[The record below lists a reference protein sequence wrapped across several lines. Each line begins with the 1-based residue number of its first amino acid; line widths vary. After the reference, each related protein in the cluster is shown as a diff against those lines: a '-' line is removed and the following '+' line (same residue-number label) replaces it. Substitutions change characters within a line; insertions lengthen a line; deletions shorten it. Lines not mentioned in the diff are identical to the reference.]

1 MTVLMILA
9 GVALLA
15 TVAYDAISTTLSVGA
30 AAGPLTSRLGAG
42 WWHTARRLAARP
54 DSPIIVSAGP
64 VVVLLTIGVWL
75 GLLWGGWTLVF
86 SADPDAVMSATTR
99 EAASGWSRVY
109 FAGFTAFTLGV
120 GDYVP
125 NGQPWEVLTAVAVVS
140 GLGLTTL
147 AITYLVPVVSAV
159 TARRVQANT
168 IAGLGATPQDI
179 VINGLRDDRF
189 PFFEHRLQALSDSI
203 LETAERHLSYPV
215 LHYFH
220 SAERQVDL
228 RTQAFLLDEAVTLL
242 EHGLRDDVRP
252 HPAVLDGT
260 RHAIVQLVE
269 RATGEPPDLAPP
281 ATPALEALRHAG
293 VPTVDDDT
301 FERSIADLS
310 DHRRRVAHFANES
323 LWTAMTQRARPA
335 TQN

>member
-1 MTVLMILA
+1 MTLLMIFA

-15 TVAYDAISTTLSVGA
+15 MVAYDAISTTLSVGA
-30 AAGPLTSRLGAG
+30 AAGPLTSRLVGG
-42 WWHTARRLAARP
+42 WWRVARRLARRP
-54 DSPIIVSAGP
+54 DSLIIVSSGP

-75 GLLWGGWTLVF
+75 GMLWVGWTLVF
-86 SADPDAVMSATTR
+86 AADPDAVISSVTR

-125 NGQPWEVLTAVAVVS
+125 NGQPWEVLTALATVS

-159 TARRVQANT
+159 TSRRVQANT
-168 IAGLGATPQDI
+168 IAGMGPTPQDI

-220 SAERQVDL
+220 SAEPHLDL
-228 RTQAFLLDEAVTLL
+228 RPQTLVLDEAVTLL
-242 EHGLRDDVRP
+242 QHGVSDEVRP
-252 HPAVLDGT
+252 HPAVLEGI

-269 RATGEPPDLAPP
+269 RATHEPPEAASP
-281 ATPALEALRHAG
+281 ATPRLAALREAG
-293 VPTVDDDT
+293 VPTVDDET
-301 FERSIADLS
+301 FERRVADLT
-310 DHRRRVAHFANES
+310 DHRRRVAHFATES
-323 LWTAMTQRARPA
+323 LWTAAPPPARPA
-335 TQN
+335 SQS